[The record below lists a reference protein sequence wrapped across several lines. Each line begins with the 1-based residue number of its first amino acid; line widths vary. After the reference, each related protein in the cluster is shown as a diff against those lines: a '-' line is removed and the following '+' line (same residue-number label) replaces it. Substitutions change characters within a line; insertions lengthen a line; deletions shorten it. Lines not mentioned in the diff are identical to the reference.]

1 MSKSL
6 LIGWWLILWSIF
18 SKEPGWLTP
27 GGEGQL
33 KDRYFLEDLFYP
45 HKSDRNNTSRAR
57 ARTLTYQLTLY
68 FRGNSYDSFVWL
80 IYWSII
86 QDTTGHD
93 RLRKLELWFRK
104 DDKEK
109 RNEWAHK
116 IQDVRLRIDQLN
128 KQLIRDNQSNLVV
141 RILWL
146 IWLIYDSYMT
156 HIL

>member
-1 MSKSL
+1 M
-6 LIGWWLILWSIF
+6 
-18 SKEPGWLTP
+18 TP

-68 FRGNSYDSFVWL
+68 FRGNDSYRMIHTCIL
-80 IYWSII
+80 YII

-104 DDKEK
+104 DDREK

-141 RILWL
+141 RIL
-146 IWLIYDSYMT
+146 
-156 HIL
+156 